1 MTEELKWA
9 TKLNRLVN
17 VCTMHGVKVRFK
29 RGVQDVF
36 SPDDKDIVINSNR
49 TKEFQLYVL
58 LHEFGHYLIDADP
71 VLQKKFEPVSLVRK
85 HRLLKDQVLIL
96 EEEVLAWHLGEQTAD
111 KYWISIGPK
120 FRGLKSKCLKAHI
133 KVLTKVHPKKKE

>member
-1 MTEELKWA
+1 MTEELRWK
-9 TKLNRLVN
+9 TKLSRLVN
-17 VCTMHGVKVRFK
+17 ICMEHGIKVKFK
-29 RGVQDVF
+29 RGVQDVY

-58 LHEFGHYLIDADP
+58 LHEFGHYLIDSDAA
-71 VLQKKFEPVSLVRK
+71 LQKKFEPVSLARK
-85 HRLLKDQVLIL
+85 HRLLRDQVLLL

-111 KYWISIGPK
+111 KYWLSIGPK